1 MTWRGSMKFLIA
13 HNIDDRPFERL
24 RSVSPKIEIIMANT
38 IEDAIMK
45 VADADAVYSAARLAR
60 EIFIAGKKLRWV
72 QIGGAGVE
80 TTLYP
85 EMVESDVVL
94 TNTSGAYDIPIAD
107 HVLAMILCFA
117 RGLNM
122 FIRHQIEGVWRGT
135 SLIELAGQTILI
147 IGLGSIGMAVAQRA
161 HGFDMRIIAI
171 DVMEVDKPEYIERIE
186 KPEKLHEFL
195 PEADFIAICCPLTQK
210 TYRLIGEA
218 EFQKMKPTAYI
229 INPARGK
236 IIDESAMNLALLEKR
251 IAGAG
256 LDVFE
261 QEPLPPDSPLWKMPN
276 VIITT
281 HSAGGSPV
289 TGERMMDITCEN
301 LRRFIAGEKLINIVN
316 KNAGF

>member
-1 MTWRGSMKFLIA
+1 MKFLIA
-13 HNIDDRPFERL
+13 HNIDDGSLERL
-24 RSVSPKIEIIMANT
+24 RSVSPEIEVIMAST
-38 IEDAIMK
+38 LEDAVMK
-45 VADADAVYSAARLAR
+45 VADADAVYSRGSLER
-60 EIFIAGKKLRWV
+60 NVFLAGKKLIWV

-80 TTLYP
+80 DTLYS

-94 TNTSGAYDIPIAD
+94 TNSSGAFDIPISD
-107 HVLAMILCFA
+107 HIFAMILCFA

-122 FIRHQIEGVWRGT
+122 FLRHQIEGVWKGT
-135 SLIELAGQTILI
+135 SLNELARQTILI

-161 HGFDMRIIAI
+161 HGFDMRIMAV
-171 DVMEVDKPEYIERIE
+171 DAMEVNKPEYVERVE
-186 KPEKLHEFL
+186 KPEKLHELL
-195 PEADFIAICCPLTQK
+195 PNADFIAICCPLTQK
-210 TYRLIGEA
+210 TYKLIGEA

-236 IIDESAMNLALLEKR
+236 IIDESAMILALSEKR

-261 QEPLPPDSPLWKMPN
+261 QEPLPSDSPLWKMPN

-289 TGERMMDITCEN
+289 TGGRIMDIVCEN
-301 LRRFIAGEKLINIVN
+301 MRRFLAGKPLINIVN

>member
-1 MTWRGSMKFLIA
+1 MKFLIA
-13 HNIDDRPFERL
+13 HNIDSGSLERIC
-24 RSVSPKIEIIMANT
+24 SVSSDVEVSVANSV
-38 IEDAIMK
+38 EDAIAK
-45 VADADAVYSAARLAR
+45 VADADAVYSGARLPR

-85 EMVESDVVL
+85 EMLESDVIL

-135 SLIELAGQTILI
+135 PMFELAKQTILI
-147 IGLGSIGMAVAQRA
+147 IGLGSIGLAVAQRA
-161 HGFDMRIIAI
+161 HGFDMRIFAV
-171 DVMEVDKPEYIERIE
+171 DVMDFDKPEYVEKVE
-186 KPEKLHEFL
+186 KPGKLHELL
-195 PEADFIAICCPLTQK
+195 PEADFVAICCPLTQK
-210 TYRLIGEA
+210 TCGLIGKA
-218 EFQKMKPTAYI
+218 EFQKMKSTAYI

-236 IIDESAMNLALLEKR
+236 IIDESAMIQALSEKQ

-261 QEPLPPDSPLWKMPN
+261 QEPLPSDSPLWKMPN

-289 TGERMMDITCEN
+289 TGVRMMDIVCEN
-301 LRRFIAGEKLINIVN
+301 LRRFTAGEPLINVVN
-316 KNAGF
+316 KSAGF